1 MSEVNA
7 YEPQFL
13 ARATIFLGVVAAIST
28 AVQAWIAYEERY
40 TPFRAAIFDRQI
52 AALISIEDS
61 ANKICDGR
69 RCFANPQSEQKMCLA
84 PLDEEK
90 NRMNLELD
98 KFVLVSNAAAIGNA
112 TILVQRLAGLLIID
126 KLDKVVEAKSYKD
139 DWERQQ
145 AYIASC
151 RKDIHQFVSAS
162 RDMMGLNKPPNDL
175 AQRFQAMSR

>member
-1 MSEVNA
+1 
-7 YEPQFL
+7 
-13 ARATIFLGVVAAIST
+13 
-28 AVQAWIAYEERY
+28 
-40 TPFRAAIFDRQI
+40 
-52 AALISIEDS
+52 
-61 ANKICDGR
+61 
-69 RCFANPQSEQKMCLA
+69 MCLA

-162 RDMMGLNKPPNDL
+162 RDMMGLNKLPNDL